1 MWTPEIKNGDMTGR
15 VLQGSDCLIQW
26 LEEAIENEGNAVYA
40 VLGSGSEDAV
50 LNALS
55 DVVLSRMEYLLSCY
69 KSNPGRFTDDQ
80 VFINFTLVPTAENE
94 VTITLALLSGK
105 QAELLW
111 SGQK

>member
-15 VLQGSDCLIQW
+15 ILQGTDCLIQW
-26 LEEAIENEGNAVYA
+26 LEEAIENDGNEVYA

-55 DVVLSRMEYLLSCY
+55 DVILARMECFLSCY

-80 VFINFTLVPTAENE
+80 VFINFALVPTAENE
-94 VTITLALLSGK
+94 VTITLSLLNGK